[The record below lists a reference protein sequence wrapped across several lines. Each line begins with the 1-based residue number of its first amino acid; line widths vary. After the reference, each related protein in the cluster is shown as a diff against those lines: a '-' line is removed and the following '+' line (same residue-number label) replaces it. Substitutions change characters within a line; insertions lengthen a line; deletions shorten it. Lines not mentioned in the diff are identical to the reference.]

1 MAQMTA
7 EQEAEFAL
15 WRGLE
20 RQDLSVGAQLAYD
33 RLKAERMAAGLPVP
47 DPVPRPPQRSS
58 PETRAAISGIFK
70 TGASKYARP
79 FQGDSRFQ
87 GDSHFQGDSVAGL
100 SFLGR
105 DWQEYGQV
113 VLQVAILDTLLSIEA
128 KLTELGAVQ
137 DGYPG

>member
-1 MAQMTA
+1 VAQMTA

-47 DPVPRPPQRSS
+47 DPVPRTPRRSS

-79 FQGDSRFQ
+79 FQGDGPFR
-87 GDSHFQGDSVAGL
+87 GDSVAGL

-128 KLTELGAVQ
+128 KLTDLGAVQ
-137 DGYPG
+137 GGYPG